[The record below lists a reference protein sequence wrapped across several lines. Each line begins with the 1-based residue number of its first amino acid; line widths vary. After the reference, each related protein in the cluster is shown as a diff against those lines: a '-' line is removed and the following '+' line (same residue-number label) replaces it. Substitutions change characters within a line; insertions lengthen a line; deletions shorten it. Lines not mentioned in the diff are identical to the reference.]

1 VSLCAFGVFGWIAA
15 FERHCL
21 GISCRGCVT
30 SGLAYAL
37 WYSVMPHLPTTIA
50 AVAQLSTPILAVGDG
65 VVFLAKP
72 LTCACGWPSCLYWAE
87 LQW

>member
-1 VSLCAFGVFGWIAA
+1 LS
-15 FERHCL
+15 
-21 GISCRGCVT
+21 GIVLALVAGAVT

-72 LTCACGWPSCLYWAE
+72 LTCACGWPACLCWAE
-87 LQW
+87 LPW